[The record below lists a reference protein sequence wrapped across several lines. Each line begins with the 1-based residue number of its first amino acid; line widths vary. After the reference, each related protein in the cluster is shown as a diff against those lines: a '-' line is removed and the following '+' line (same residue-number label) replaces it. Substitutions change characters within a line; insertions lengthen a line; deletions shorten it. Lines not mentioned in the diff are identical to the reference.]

1 MGNVAFDF
9 LGDEEDKKKKETPL
23 TQPQNNVAFDFLGDG
38 TVTEKGTVPKSVSTT
53 QQTPMFSGDELGTP
67 DINKIPLASP
77 DEDNEEINIKVTP
90 PPEDE
95 EDKDDDFDYEG
106 EIDKMIEA
114 ELDSRYGWLDNDP
127 SWYEYN
133 DKVGTEKFEKQKA
146 YIQNIADAN
155 ERSFE
160 DEVKSNPDKY
170 KLYIRTAEFLERNP
184 NMKPSDLTAAE
195 YRQQIKQSMQNKK
208 ANILAR
214 LNSEN
219 AISRK
224 ITRELLKQGL
234 SISETNAIV
243 TADEFLNPATAA
255 LNVPIAF
262 RDTAEH
268 IRNGEYGSAAFDATV
283 GVLEAVPGL
292 TVARAGLKGVNKTW
306 KKVSGGKSSYD
317 DIQNAMMLENEIA
330 DGIKARNAAK
340 AAEHK
345 ELRTQLIIEFQER
358 NKVDIA
364 KELKDGNLDIDTAKV
379 REQGQTKITDY
390 YHDDVYKGTEGK
402 TSATPLDDMSVGDH
416 ELAIPYLNPE
426 KMDALVGVVV
436 DLQEKFP
443 DAFPKKTIGKGKN
456 RKTVGKDPL
465 IDQLFDLT
473 VMKPSDV
480 NKAYGEGMLRAV
492 DDETLFET
500 KELFDILNKHGM
512 SYEEYTLGVVSSGSQ
527 AGRIMNRLSQMARVK
542 PKSVQELQAE
552 QARKATESA
561 LSKFWSNT
569 VLRGENIR
577 RGLLVSSLATAMR
590 NAQSVLVRSPMESM
604 ANVMDT
610 SLLTYSRAI
619 REGDTKG
626 KALRKSV
633 RNINPLVRDGTYKN
647 SFRNLSYLFAK
658 QGEAEE
664 FTKYILDRPE
674 LADQLTKMLNNIN
687 ELQEATGRG
696 QAVTK
701 VGKGLDAAASRV
713 EDFVGFLNGPNRW
726 QEHITRR
733 ATFMSELE
741 RITAAEW
748 GIDLKDVLKQGRI
761 QDVLNDAEDLRGA
774 KGRSFTDIVEEA
786 TDKALDVTYAKQPDF
801 FVFKNISNFITKS
814 GLTVVVP
821 FPRFMF
827 NAFDYMAQNAAGTG
841 LVAVRKA
848 LSKESRQAGF
858 TARDR
863 QDITRNLVGLGAISA
878 FYQYRASDDAPAKYE
893 DLAYEDKQVN
903 TTATFPLRQMAWIA
917 EFARRGGL
925 KQYGFDGEEDTV
937 DTWYGMDMKHL
948 AEVWIGTTA
957 RTGMGNVFLEE
968 MVDIVADTSDE
979 VDEQKRAKRIG
990 GALGQYAATYFT
1002 PYFQIVDA
1010 QRAMGLRREDYGDAA
1025 LDPSF
1030 KDTAMEAGKAGFM
1043 RSFIQRG
1050 FAAPSYE
1057 NELPARVDIVTG
1069 DARRFDPFTKLA
1081 FGLSIRERDSDMAEY
1096 LATIGYDDPTYQLGS
1111 KSRIPSQK
1119 RAENAYI
1126 SMALPLLVEG
1136 AEYFADTMATT
1147 KKDKINVGRKYLDD
1161 TIAAAKGDFDERG
1174 FSAPEAKLVDKLS
1187 RTKKVDRKYAF
1198 FMFRQVNGRPP
1209 DLTEVAD
1216 LQLLLDLTKDITK

>member
-1 MGNVAFDF
+1 
-9 LGDEEDKKKKETPL
+9 
-23 TQPQNNVAFDFLGDG
+23 
-38 TVTEKGTVPKSVSTT
+38 
-53 QQTPMFSGDELGTP
+53 MFSFLD
-67 DINKIPLASP
+67 
-77 DEDNEEINIKVTP
+77 
-90 PPEDE
+90 EDE
-95 EDKDDDFDYEG
+95 EEQKQDKPVTTAQDTPLFNFLDEDTAGTAPTVKKDVPVTQEAPMFDDIDLPVPEINSVPLPSPDDDDEEIDINVTAPPEAQEDKEDDFDYEAV
-106 EIDKMIEA
+106 INQLA
-114 ELDSRYGWLDNDP
+114 EEDLERQLESVGSD
-127 SWYEYN
+127 WYEYN
-133 DKVGTEKFEKQKA
+133 DKAQQEKFKKQKA
-146 YIQNIADAN
+146 YIQTMAD
-155 ERSFE
+155 EKGISFE
-160 DEVKSNPDKY
+160 DEVNSNPDKY
-170 KLYIRTAEFLERNP
+170 KQYIQTTEFMERNP
-184 NMKPSDLTAAE
+184 DMLPSDLTAAE
-195 YRQQIKQSMQNKK
+195 YRQQIRQRVENKK
-208 ANILAR
+208 SNILAR
-214 LNSEN
+214 LNSQN

-224 ITRELLKQGL
+224 LTKELLKQGL
-234 SISETNAIV
+234 TISEVNAAV

-262 RDTAEH
+262 ADSAEH
-268 IRNGEYGSAAFDATV
+268 IRNGEYGSAIVDGGI
-283 GVLEAVPGL
+283 GVLEAIPGL
-292 TVARAGLKGVNKTW
+292 TVGSKALKGVNKTW
-306 KKVSGGKSSYD
+306 KSISGGKSAYN
-317 DIQNAMMLENEIA
+317 DIQNAMMLENQIA

-340 AAEHK
+340 AAENK
-345 ELRTQLIIEFQER
+345 ELRTQLILEFQER
-358 NKVDIA
+358 NNVDIA
-364 KELKDGNLDIDTAKV
+364 KELKDGNLDIDTTKV

-390 YHDDVYKGTEGK
+390 YHDDVYQGTEGK
-402 TSATPLDDMSVGDH
+402 TAATPLDDMSVGDH

-426 KMDALVGVVV
+426 KMDALVGVVA
-436 DLQEKFP
+436 DLQAQFP
-443 DAFPKKTIGKGKN
+443 DAFPTKTVGKGKN
-456 RKTVGKDPL
+456 RRTVGKQPL

-473 VMKPSDV
+473 VMKPTDV
-480 NKAYGEGMLRAV
+480 NKAYGEGMLKAAEG
-492 DDETLFET
+492 ETFFESSM
-500 KELFDILNKHGM
+500 LFDILNKHGM

-527 AGRIMNRLSQMARVK
+527 AGRIMNRLSQMRRVK
-542 PKSVQELQAE
+542 PRSVQEIQAE
-552 QARKATESA
+552 RARKATESA

-577 RGLLVSSLATAMR
+577 RGLLVSSFATAMR
-590 NAQSVLVRSPMESM
+590 NAQSVLVRAPMESM

-610 SLLTYSRAI
+610 ALLTYARAV

-626 KALRKSV
+626 KALGKFTRS
-633 RNINPLVRDGTYKN
+633 INPLVRDGTYKN
-647 SFRNLSYLFAK
+647 SYRNMTYLFAR
-658 QGEAEE
+658 QAEAEE
-664 FTKYILDRPE
+664 FTQYILDRPE
-674 LADQLTKMLNNIN
+674 LADQLTKMLSNIN

-713 EDFVGFLNGPNRW
+713 EDFVNYLNTPNRW

-774 KGRSFTDIVEEA
+774 KGRSFVDIVEEA

-814 GLTVVVP
+814 GLTAVIP

-827 NAFDYMAQNAAGTG
+827 NAFDYMAQNAAGAG
-841 LVAVRKA
+841 LVAMRKA
-848 LSKESRQAGF
+848 ISKESRQAGL
-858 TARDR
+858 TVRDR

-893 DLAYEDKQVN
+893 DVAYEDKQIN
-903 TTATFPLRQMAWIA
+903 TTATFPLRQMGWIA

-925 KQYGFDGEEDTV
+925 KKFGFDGEEDTV

-957 RTGMGNVFLEE
+957 RTGMGNIFVEE
-968 MVDIVADTSDE
+968 MVDIVANTSDE
-979 VDEQKRAKRIG
+979 IDEQKRAQKIG
-990 GALGQYAATYFT
+990 AALGQYAATYFT

-1010 QRAMGLRREDYGDAA
+1010 QRAMGIRRDNYGDAA
-1025 LDPSF
+1025 MDPSF
-1030 KDTAMEAGKAGFM
+1030 KESASEAAKAGFM

-1111 KSRIPSQK
+1111 KSRIPSQR

-1136 AEYFADTMATT
+1136 AEYYADALATT
-1147 KKDKINVGRKYLDD
+1147 KKDKIDVARKFLDD
-1161 TIAAAKGDFDERG
+1161 TIAAAKGDFDEKG

-1187 RTKKVDRKYAF
+1187 QTKKVDRKYAF
-1198 FMFRQVNGRPP
+1198 FMFKQVNGRPP
-1209 DLTEVAD
+1209 DLTEVQD
-1216 LQLLLDLTKDITK
+1216 LQQLIEFSKDVKID

>member
-1 MGNVAFDF
+1 MADGLFPF
-9 LGDEEDKKKKETPL
+9 LDEDEEEQKQSKPVAEPQDTAIFNFLDEAMEGVEPSVKKD
-23 TQPQNNVAFDFLGDG
+23 VA
-38 TVTEKGTVPKSVSTT
+38 VS
-53 QQTPMFSGDELGTP
+53 QETPMFD
-67 DINKIPLASP
+67 DIDLPVSEIDSVPLASP
-77 DEDNEEINIKVTP
+77 DDDDEEIDIKVTP
-90 PPEDE
+90 PPEAE
-95 EDKDDDFDYEG
+95 EEEGDDFDYEG
-106 EIDKMIEA
+106 EIDRMIEA
-114 ELDSRYGWLDNDP
+114 ELESRYSWLDDDP

-133 DKVGTEKFEKQKA
+133 DKAQKEKFEKQKA
-146 YIQNIADAN
+146 YIQSRADEN
-155 ERSFE
+155 GISFD

-170 KLYIRTAEFLERNP
+170 ELYIKTADFMERNP
-184 NMKPSDLTAAE
+184 SMLPSDLTAAE
-195 YRQQIKQSMQNKK
+195 YRQQIRQSMQNKK

-262 RDTAEH
+262 ADSAEH
-268 IRNGEYGSAAFDATV
+268 IRNGELGAAAFDATI

-292 TVARAGLKGVNKTW
+292 TVGSKALKGVNKTW
-306 KKVSGGKSSYD
+306 KSISGGKSAYN

-330 DGIKARNAAK
+330 DGIKARNALK
-340 AAEHK
+340 AAENK
-345 ELRTQLIIEFQER
+345 ELRTQLILEFQER

-364 KELKDGNLDIDTAKV
+364 KQQKDGNLDIDTAKV
-379 REQGQTKITDY
+379 REQGKTKITDY
-390 YHDDVYKGTEGK
+390 YHDDVYHGTEGK
-402 TSATPLDDMSVGDH
+402 TAATPLDDMSVGDH

-436 DLQEKFP
+436 DLREKFP
-443 DAFPKKTIGKGKN
+443 EAFPTKKVGKGKN
-456 RKTVGKDPL
+456 RRTVSTEPL

-473 VMKPSDV
+473 VMKPTDV
-480 NKAYGEGMLRAV
+480 NKAYGEGMLKAV
-492 DDETLFET
+492 DGDTFFESSA
-500 KELFDILNKHGM
+500 LFDILNKHGM

-542 PKSVQELQAE
+542 PKSVQEIQAE
-552 QARKATESA
+552 RARKATEGA

-577 RGLLVSSLATAMR
+577 RGLLVSSFATAMR

-604 ANVMDT
+604 ANIMDT

-626 KALRKSV
+626 QAITKFTKNL
-633 RNINPLVRDGTYKN
+633 NPLVRDGTYKN
-647 SFRNLSYLFAK
+647 SFKNMSYLFAK

-664 FTKYILDRPE
+664 FTQYILDRPE
-674 LADQLTKMLNNIN
+674 LADQLTKMLSNIN
-687 ELQEATGRG
+687 ELQEVTGRG

-701 VGKGLDAAASRV
+701 VGKGFDAAASKV

-733 ATFMSELE
+733 ATFMGELE

-774 KGRSFTDIVEEA
+774 KGRSFVDIVEEA

-814 GLTVVVP
+814 GLTAVVP

-827 NAFDYMAQNAAGTG
+827 NAFDYMAQNSAGIG
-841 LVAVRKA
+841 LVAMRKA
-848 LSKESRQAGF
+848 ISKESRQAGL
-858 TARDR
+858 TVRDR

-878 FYQYRASDDAPAKYE
+878 FYQYRTSDDAPEKYE
-893 DLAYEDKQVN
+893 DIVYEDKQVN
-903 TTATFPLRQMAWIA
+903 TTATFPLRQMGWIA

-925 KQYGFDGEEDTV
+925 KEYGIEGEEDTL

-948 AEVWIGTTA
+948 AEVWVGTTA
-957 RTGMGNVFLEE
+957 RTGMGNIFLEE

-979 VDEQKRAKRIG
+979 VDEQKRAKIIG

-1002 PYFQIVDA
+1002 PFFQAVDA
-1010 QRAMGLRREDYGDAA
+1010 QRAMGIRREDYGDAA
-1025 LDPSF
+1025 MDPTF
-1030 KDTAMEAGKAGFM
+1030 KDSPMEAGKEGFM

-1081 FGLSIRERDSDMAEY
+1081 FGLSVRERDSEMAEY
-1096 LATIGYDDPTYQLGS
+1096 LASIGYDDPTYQLGS
-1111 KSRIPSQK
+1111 KSKIPSQR

-1136 AEYFADTMATT
+1136 AEYYSETLATE
-1147 KKDKINVGRKYLDD
+1147 KKDKIDVARKFLND
-1161 TIAAAKGDFDERG
+1161 TIAAAKGDFDEKG
-1174 FSAPEAKLVDKLS
+1174 FSAPEAKLVDQLS

-1209 DLTEVAD
+1209 DLTEVED
-1216 LQLLLDLTKDITK
+1216 LQQLIELSKNIQQ